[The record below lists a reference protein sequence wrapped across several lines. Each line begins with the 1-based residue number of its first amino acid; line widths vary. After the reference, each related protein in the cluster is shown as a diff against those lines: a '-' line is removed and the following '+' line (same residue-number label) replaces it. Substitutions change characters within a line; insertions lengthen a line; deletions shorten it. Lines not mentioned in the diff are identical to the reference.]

1 MERRR
6 EQVLGLLW
14 WAAMAGVSWL
24 VLRYALVWLLPFLL
38 ALGAAALLEPLIVR
52 AQRRLHL
59 RRSFTA
65 AVLTLVLV
73 GGVLAVLIALAVQ
86 VVEQA
91 VALVSS
97 LPELLAALP
106 ETMASLERRLEGFCA
121 ACPDGVRQTAEHM
134 LDSLPRRA
142 AELAGQVS
150 SAVLQ
155 GAGRAMAA
163 LPRVLLA
170 CGTTVLAVF
179 FTLSAYPA
187 VRGFFRRQLGSRLE
201 RARGV
206 KSSVFA
212 TLGKW
217 LKAEC
222 ILLAVTFCQLLA
234 GLLLMRQEY
243 ALLLAALIALID
255 ALPVFGTGTVLV
267 PWAAVECLLGAVP
280 RGIALLALFAVISV
294 VRSVLEPK
302 LMAAQA
308 GLPPLASLCAMYV
321 GFCAMGVA
329 GMVLA
334 PMALMLVKQLRD
346 GGYIRL
352 WRELPPKKDSGII
365 PSVNKGKHACQ
376 RGFSALFAL
385 FTLAGT
391 CPPASQKPKI
401 TRKSI
406 TDRCEAVLP
415 VKTVFALVN

>member
-1 MERRR
+1 MQCQKLKTYMETGRVVFLPARSIR
-6 EQVLGLLW
+6 PNPAQPRKIFRPE
-14 WAAMAGVSWL
+14 
-24 VLRYALVWLLPFLL
+24 ALDELSDSIRQHGILQ
-38 ALGAAALLEPLIVR
+38 PLSV
-52 AQRRLHL
+52 
-59 RRSFTA
+59 RRS
-65 AVLTLVLV
+65 
-73 GGVLAVLIALAVQ
+73 GNGYELIAG
-86 VVEQA
+86 
-91 VALVSS
+91 
-97 LPELLAALP
+97 
-106 ETMASLERRLEGFCA
+106 ERRL
-121 ACPDGVRQTAEHM
+121 
-134 LDSLPRRA
+134 RA
-142 AELAGQVS
+142 AELAGQGS

-352 WRELPPKKDSGII
+352 WR
-365 PSVNKGKHACQ
+365 
-376 RGFSALFAL
+376 
-385 FTLAGT
+385 
-391 CPPASQKPKI
+391 
-401 TRKSI
+401 
-406 TDRCEAVLP
+406 
-415 VKTVFALVN
+415 